1 MPQCLELLGSHLETW
16 VKFKQVYQN
25 QITLQEESKG
35 TQVYLHLI
43 QIPTSK
49 VNKLYVI
56 LKTNS
61 KSEKNV
67 ENPQMASNEAGQMSE
82 TRSINKSQPKS
93 TKVNSN

>member
-43 QIPTSK
+43 QIRTSK

-56 LKTNS
+56 LRTNS

-67 ENPQMASNEAGQMSE
+67 ENPQMASNETGQMSE